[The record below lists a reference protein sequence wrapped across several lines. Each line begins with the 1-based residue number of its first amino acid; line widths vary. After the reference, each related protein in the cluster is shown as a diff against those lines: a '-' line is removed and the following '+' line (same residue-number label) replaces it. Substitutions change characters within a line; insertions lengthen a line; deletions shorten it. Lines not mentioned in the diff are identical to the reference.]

1 VTSKANNE
9 AARVLVVANETLGG
23 RKLLDAVEERA
34 HAGDASFA
42 LVVPQH
48 RPRHGGIIYDE
59 AVRDAAQVRIDLATQ
74 FLGAE
79 GIELEAE
86 IGDED
91 AYLATMDAIAVF
103 HPSEI
108 IVSTHPATQSGW
120 LRHDLV
126 QRIADASGLPVEHV
140 VVDLAA
146 EGLPFTVTLVVAN
159 RTASGEELLE
169 KLKAKAAGESHS
181 EGERGGHL
189 FIVVVPQEGGQGHH
203 AQAARERLG
212 GVLERLRADGL
223 LCAGMIGDP
232 DPYAATMNALQSFHV
247 SEVVIS
253 TLPAEKSGWLRANLP
268 DRIADASGLPV
279 EHVVVDAEA
288 KAKA

>member
-1 VTSKANNE
+1 MAK
-9 AARVLVVANETLGG
+9 VLVVANETLGG
-23 RKLLDAVEERA
+23 RKLIDTVEQRA
-34 HAGDASFA
+34 RAGDADFS

-74 FLGAE
+74 FLRAE
-79 GIELEAE
+79 GIEIEAE
-86 IGDED
+86 VGDED
-91 AYLATMDAIAVF
+91 AYLAAMDAIAEFRPDEV
-103 HPSEI
+103 

-126 QRIADASGLPVEHV
+126 QRIADSSGLPVEHV
-140 VVDLAA
+140 VVDLDA

-159 RTASGEELLE
+159 RTVGGVELID
-169 KLKAKAAGESHS
+169 KLKAEAAGETHA

-189 FIVVVPQEGGQGHH
+189 FIVVVPQEGGLGHH
-203 AQAARERLG
+203 AGEARERLAR
-212 GVLERLRADGL
+212 VLERMRSEGL

-232 DPYAATMNALQSFHV
+232 DPYTAAMNALQSFRV

-253 TLPAEKSGWLRANLP
+253 TLPEEKSGWMRAQLP
-268 DRIADASGLPV
+268 ERIAEASGLPV
-279 EHVVVDAEA
+279 EHVVVDVEA
-288 KAKA
+288 QEAQA